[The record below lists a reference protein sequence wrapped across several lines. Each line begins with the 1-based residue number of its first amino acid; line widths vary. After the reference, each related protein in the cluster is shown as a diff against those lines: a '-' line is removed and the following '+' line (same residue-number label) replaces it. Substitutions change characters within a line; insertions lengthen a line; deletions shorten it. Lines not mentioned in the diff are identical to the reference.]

1 MMNLKSHPFLSVF
14 FGVIAIFLIT
24 GFILV
29 NFFLDSFVK
38 SRIAHEVNRSSRG
51 LYSIEIN
58 DLNTRFWTGTVNM
71 KKVLLYQHSARLK
84 TLKSE
89 QPDTNISTVKLYIP
103 QLRIHRIRWINYLIS
118 KDLQVGKITVKSPEI
133 QVKGSTISEQFRET
147 NKTFIEILPAIIAGF
162 AGSLRIEEMDIESGK
177 LKYDLETEQNKI
189 IQTAENIFIKLNDII
204 IDTIPRKKILY
215 SEDIHISL
223 NNYRLK
229 SSDDSYTMSI
239 DKIEGQLSDSTL
251 KFRKFYYSKSDIIN
265 KKAKETEAHFD
276 EIKGEQVNF
285 RDFFYNKKIFIGR
298 LSLESPLISTIF
310 HQEENRQNVSIK
322 DKSGGGNKLFISSF
336 ASDVIRSFTINE
348 IEARNGSMKNLIY
361 TSRDSIL
368 QKASNVNLRIVK
380 VAGEIIDSIRFKN
393 PDNIYL
399 SFNNYELTGFNPEI
413 KLTVEKTNASSFDS
427 TITISYLSIYY
438 NDKKNKSGKIYFN
451 NSANHISAKGFNLR
465 AFFNEGRVKLKE
477 IVIKDPK
484 TEFQTVI
491 KNKATKK
498 KRPAVANFNKL
509 IKALDIDRISIEN
522 GAFSHTAITAGDSV
536 VHHSKSYALNING
549 VSATIDNLIPDVS
562 QISGEFRDY
571 ELKLVKKKLIL
582 KMELC
587 SVSSQTSSVVLKK
600 FRISQYQP
608 HSLKE
613 NVFNTLVKEI
623 SINQF
628 DIKRA
633 LYKSEIVA
641 GKVLMNSMNMKVF
654 FKGGKGLKPDYAK
667 LMPNEMARAI
677 PFYFR
682 INKVVFDNGQITFME
697 KKDATVLFTL
707 NSTMAS
713 IFNLTNDRRI
723 MTEKTP
729 ARLIGTTILQK
740 QGKLHFNISVP
751 LMSSTFDCKYYGKIG
766 PMSADSFN
774 NVFAYTNIQAEQGQ
788 VDSASFNVG
797 IIDGVASGNLK
808 LVYHD
813 FKIKMLDEQGEP
825 KRIKS
830 IISNFIIKNG
840 NPNNKSDEPEIVDV
854 QATRESEDSI
864 FSLLW
869 RPLKKGIIRT
879 VTKDTFVRN

>member
-1 MMNLKSHPFLSVF
+1 MNLKNHPFLSAF

-24 GFILV
+24 GFILI

-38 SRIAHEVNRSSRG
+38 SRIANEVYRSSKG

-71 KKVLLYQHSARLK
+71 TKVLLYQHSTRLK

-103 QLRIHRIRWINYLIS
+103 VLRIRRIRWVNYLIS
-118 KDLQVGKITVKSPEI
+118 KDLRVGTISIKSPEI
-133 QVKGSTISEQFRET
+133 QVKGSTVSEQFRET

-189 IQTAENIFIKLNDII
+189 VQTAENIFIELNDII

-223 NNYRLK
+223 GNYRLR
-229 SSDDSYTMSI
+229 SSDDSYTLGI

-251 KFRKFYYSKSDIIN
+251 QFKKFYYSKSDIIN
-265 KKAKETEAHFD
+265 KKAKETEAVFD

-285 RDFFYNKKIFIGR
+285 RDFFYNKKIFIGK
-298 LSLESPLISTIF
+298 LSLESPRISTIF
-310 HQEENRQNVSIK
+310 HQEENKQNVSIK
-322 DKSGGGNKLFISSF
+322 GKSGGENKLFVSSF
-336 ASDVIRSFTINE
+336 ASDVIRSFTIND
-348 IEARNGSMKNLIY
+348 IEAHNGSIKNLIY
-361 TSRDSIL
+361 TNQDSIF
-368 QKASNVNLRIVK
+368 QKANNVNLRIMK
-380 VAGEIIDSIRFKN
+380 VAGEIIDSIKFKN

-399 SFNNYELTGFNPEI
+399 DFSNYELTSFNPEVKI
-413 KLTVEKTNASSFDS
+413 SVEKTNASSFDS
-427 TITISYLSIYY
+427 TITISYLGINYK
-438 NDKKNKSGKIYFN
+438 DKENKSGKIYFN
-451 NSANHISAKGFNLR
+451 NSANHISVKGFNLR
-465 AFFNEGRVKLKE
+465 AFFDEGRVKLKE

-484 TEFQTVI
+484 TDFQTVI
-491 KNKATKK
+491 KKETTKK
-498 KRPAVANFNKL
+498 KRPAFANFNKF
-509 IKALDIDRISIEN
+509 IKALDIDRIAIEN
-522 GAFSHTAITAGDSV
+522 GSFSHTAITAGDSV
-536 VHHSKSYALNING
+536 VHKSKSYALNING
-549 VSATIDNLIPDVS
+549 ISATIDNLLPDVA

-571 ELKLVKKKLIL
+571 ELKLVKEKLIL
-582 KMELC
+582 KTDLC
-587 SVSSQTSSVVLKK
+587 SVSSQTSSAVLKK
-600 FRISQYQP
+600 FRISQYKP
-608 HSLKE
+608 HSQKE
-613 NVFNTLVKEI
+613 NVFNTFIKEI
-623 SINQF
+623 RINQF
-628 DIKRA
+628 DIKRT

-641 GKVLMNSMNMKVF
+641 GKVLMNSMNMNVF
-654 FKGGKGLKPDYAK
+654 FKEGKGLKPDYAK

-682 INKVVFDNGQITFME
+682 IDKVIFDNGQITFME
-697 KKDATVLFTL
+697 KKNATVLFTL
-707 NSTMAS
+707 NNTIAS
-713 IFNLTNDRRI
+713 IFNLTNDPKI
-723 MTEKTP
+723 MTDKTP

-751 LMSSTFDCKYYGKIG
+751 LMSPKFDCKYYGRMG
-766 PMSADSFN
+766 PMSAIAFN
-774 NVFAYTNIQAEQGQ
+774 NVFTYTNMQAEQGQ

-797 IIDGVASGNLK
+797 ILNGVANGNLK

-813 FKIKMLDEQGEP
+813 FKIKALDEEGET

-830 IISNFIIKNG
+830 LISNFIIKDG
-840 NPNNKSDEPEIVDV
+840 NPNNNKNEPEVVEV
-854 QATRESEDSI
+854 QATREPDDSV

>member
-1 MMNLKSHPFLSVF
+1 MNFKSYPFLSAF
-14 FGVIAIFLIT
+14 IGIIAMFLIT
-24 GFILV
+24 AFILV

-58 DLNTRFWTGTVNM
+58 DLKTRFWTGTVNM

-84 TLKSE
+84 TLKNE

-103 QLRIHRIRWINYLIS
+103 VLRIHRIRWINYLIS
-118 KDLQVGKITVKSPEI
+118 NDLKVGTITIKSPEI
-133 QVKGSTISEQFRET
+133 QVKGSTVSEQFRET

-177 LKYDLETEQNKI
+177 LRYALETEKNKI
-189 IQTAENIFIKLNDII
+189 IQTAENIFIELNDII

-215 SEDIHISL
+215 SEDIHISMS
-223 NNYRLK
+223 NYRLS

-239 DKIEGQLSDSTL
+239 DKIEGQLSDSML
-251 KFRKFYYSKSDIIN
+251 QFKKFYYSKSDITN

-285 RDFFYNKKIFIGR
+285 RDFFYNKKIFIGK
-298 LSLESPLISTIF
+298 LSLESPQISTIF
-310 HQEENRQNVSIK
+310 HQEEEK
-322 DKSGGGNKLFISSF
+322 DKSKGGNKLFVSSF

-348 IEARNGSMKNLIY
+348 VEARNGSIKNLIY
-361 TSRDSIL
+361 TSQDSIF
-368 QKASNVNLRIVK
+368 QKANNVNLRIVK
-380 VAGEIIDSIRFKN
+380 VAGELIDSIRFKN

-399 SFNNYELTGFNPEI
+399 SFNNYDLTGFNPEV

-427 TITISYLSIYY
+427 TITMSYSSISYK
-438 NDKKNKSGKIYFN
+438 DKKNKSGKIYFN

-465 AFFNEGRVKLKE
+465 AFFDEGIVKLKE
-477 IVIKDPK
+477 IVIKAPT

-491 KNKATKK
+491 KKEAPKK
-498 KRPAVANFNKL
+498 KRPAVANLNKL
-509 IKALDIDRISIEN
+509 IKALDIDRITIEN
-522 GAFSHTAITAGDSV
+522 GTFSHTAIVDGDSV
-536 VHHSKSYALNING
+536 VHRSKSYALNIRG
-549 VSATIDNLIPDVS
+549 VSTTIANLLPDVS

-571 ELKLVKKKLIL
+571 ELKLVKEKLIL
-582 KMELC
+582 VTELC
-587 SVSSQTSSVVLKK
+587 SISSPTFSVKLEK
-600 FRISQYQP
+600 FRVSQYQP

-613 NVFNTLVKEI
+613 NVFNTFVKEI
-623 SINQF
+623 RINQF
-628 DIKRA
+628 DIKKA
-633 LYKSEIVA
+633 LYKSEIVV

-713 IFNLTNDRRI
+713 IFNLTNDRKI

-740 QGKLHFNISVP
+740 QGKLQFNISVP
-751 LMSSTFDCKYYGKIG
+751 LMSSTFDCMYYGKIG
-766 PMSADSFN
+766 PMSADAFN
-774 NVFAYTNIQAEQGQ
+774 NIFAYTNMQAEQGQ
-788 VDSASFNVG
+788 LDSASFNVG
-797 IIDGVASGNLK
+797 IIDGIANGNLK

-813 FKIKMLDEQGEP
+813 FRIKVLDEQGKA

-830 IISNFIIKNG
+830 LISNFVIKNG
-840 NPNNKSDEPEIVDV
+840 NPNNEEEEPEIVEV
-854 QATRESEDSI
+854 QTTREAEDSI

-869 RPLKKGIIRT
+869 RPLKKGIIKT
-879 VTKDTFVRN
+879 VTKDSFVRN